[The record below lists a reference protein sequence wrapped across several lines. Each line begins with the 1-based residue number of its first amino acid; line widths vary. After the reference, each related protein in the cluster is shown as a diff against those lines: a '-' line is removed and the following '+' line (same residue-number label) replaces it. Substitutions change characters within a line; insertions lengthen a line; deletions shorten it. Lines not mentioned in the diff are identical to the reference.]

1 MIVDSSAIVA
11 IVLREADYEA
21 LLRKMAAAE
30 TIAVPAPIV
39 FETAMVLTIK
49 LGGDGLAR
57 VHEFLREVGASTM
70 AFTDQHASA
79 AYEAYHRYGKGR
91 HPAALN
97 FGDCLSYAAS
107 KVSGHP
113 LLFVGKDFTK
123 TDVVAA

>member
-11 IVLREADYEA
+11 VVLREPDHEA
-21 LLRKMAAAE
+21 LLRKMGQAR
-30 TIAVPAPIV
+30 TVAVPAPIV
-39 FETAMVLTIK
+39 FEAAMVLTIK

-70 AFTDQHASA
+70 PFTDQHASA
-79 AYEAYHRYGKGR
+79 AFEAYYRYGKGR

-97 FGDCLSYAAS
+97 FGDCLSYAAA

-113 LLFVGKDFTK
+113 LLFVGKDFPK
-123 TDVVAA
+123 TDIAAA